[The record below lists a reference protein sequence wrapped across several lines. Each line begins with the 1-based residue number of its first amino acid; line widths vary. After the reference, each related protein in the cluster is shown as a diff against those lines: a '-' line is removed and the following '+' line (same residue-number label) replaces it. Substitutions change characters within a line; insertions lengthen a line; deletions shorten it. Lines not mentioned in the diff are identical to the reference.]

1 VRVWRT
7 GAGSG
12 GGDNGGGEPGALVSV
27 NFRCDNG
34 VTQPGDSVYAVGN
47 VSQLGNWS
55 PASAV
60 RLTDTSGYPTW
71 KGRISLPAGQNV
83 EWKCL
88 IRNEAN
94 ATLVRQWQGGANNSV
109 KPTEGA
115 TTAGRF

>member
-1 VRVWRT
+1 M
-7 GAGSG
+7 
-12 GGDNGGGEPGALVSV
+12 
-27 NFRCDNG
+27 
-34 VTQPGDSVYAVGN
+34 
-47 VSQLGNWS
+47 
-55 PASAV
+55 
-60 RLTDTSGYPTW
+60 RLTDTSGYPTE
-71 KGRISLPAGQNV
+71 GPHLAPAGQNV